1 MKLKL
6 NPAFLVLLSGLALWQ
21 AAGAW
26 SGLIA
31 DVIGTPVTVVG
42 QLMAVLATPITWFHI
57 GVTAIELALGLAL
70 AISAGLILSLGLG
83 TEERV
88 HRVLEPFLV
97 IGNTVP
103 KIILLPAFLML
114 FGTGYASKVAFGGL
128 HGMLPIAIIVSN
140 GARKI
145 LAGSQVR
152 AAITLN
158 ATKGQIVRHILFP
171 AVLPY
176 LVTALRL
183 SVSLTLLGVVLG
195 EMYVARAGL
204 GFMLMRWYGE
214 LQIPK
219 MLSVVILIG
228 ALASA
233 LDFVFRRVEVRVWR
247 NHGFRQ

>member
-1 MKLKL
+1 MRLRP
-6 NPAFLVLLSGLALWQ
+6 NPALVVVLTGLALWQ

-26 SGLIA
+26 SGLVI
-31 DVIGTPVTVVG
+31 DVIGTPATVARELLG
-42 QLMAVLATPITWFHI
+42 VLATPITWFHI
-57 GVTAIELALGLAL
+57 GVTAMELALGLAL
-70 AISAGLILSLGLG
+70 AVSAGLILSLGLG
-83 TEERV
+83 TEQRI

-114 FGTGYASKVAFGGL
+114 LGTGYASKVAFGGL

-140 GARKI
+140 GARKV
-145 LAGSQVR
+145 LAGNQVR

-158 ATKGQIVRHILFP
+158 ATKAQIVRHILFP

-228 ALASA
+228 VLASA
-233 LDFVFRRVEVRVWR
+233 LDFLFRRIEARVWR

>member
-1 MKLKL
+1 MKLGIH
-6 NPAFLVLLSGLALWQ
+6 PAFVVVLIGLALWQ
-21 AAGAW
+21 AAGLW
-26 SGLIA
+26 SGLVTDI
-31 DVIGTPVTVVG
+31 IGTPVTVARELIV
-42 QLMAVLATPITWFHI
+42 VLSNPDTWFHL
-57 GVTAIELALGLAL
+57 GVTSLELALGLAL
-70 AISAGLILSLGLG
+70 AVLVGLILSLGLG
-83 TEERV
+83 TEK
-88 HRVLEPFLV
+88 HIHQILEPFLV

-114 FGTGYASKVAFGGL
+114 LGTGYASKVAFGGL

-140 GARKI
+140 GARKV
-145 LAGSQVR
+145 LASDQVR
-152 AAITLN
+152 AALTLN
-158 ATKGQIVRHILFP
+158 ATKSQIIRHILFP

-183 SVSLTLLGVVLG
+183 AVSLTLLGVVLG

-228 ALASA
+228 GLASV
-233 LDFVFRRVEVRVWR
+233 LDFLFRRLEARVWR